1 MNDRNDVWHFPPA
14 WRLCVVC
21 VVRNLIV
28 ERWQTIFSD
37 PSTLRY
43 HNHFGTLCTLLS
55 ICRLSISVSI
65 VQLNYKFDIR
75 HLSLITLSFCFLHI
89 FQNVNYGVL
98 KQKKKSF
105 QDHPVWYISYSS
117 HFVYCFI
124 ALVRIR
130 VDIFIVMSYFI
141 IDIKH
146 TTII

>member
-1 MNDRNDVWHFPPA
+1 
-14 WRLCVVC
+14 VVC

-98 KQKKKSF
+98 KQKKNLFKTIPCGTS
-105 QDHPVWYISYSS
+105 VTVVTSK

-130 VDIFIVMSYFI
+130 VDIFIVMSYYRYKTYNNHI
-141 IDIKH
+141 ISYSVSARKNIL
-146 TTII
+146 